1 MEEKLDLLASR
12 IVNYSLNVKEN
23 ERVLINTY
31 IVDEYFIKRLIY
43 YIIKNKGI
51 PFIKINNDNI
61 NTYILE
67 NALDNRYN
75 ELKKQGKDDI
85 ENYDSF
91 ISIKYNQNDYNK
103 QNIDSEVLKKISV
116 ALKKSDFIRINE
128 RKWVLLNYPSPTDA
142 HKANMSTD
150 KYKEYT
156 LDAMVYNYEQMEKA
170 IEPLKKLMEKTDKVR
185 IIGVNTDI
193 EFSIKGMP
201 IIPCIG
207 TANLPDGELYTAP
220 IKDSV
225 NGVITYNTP
234 SPYQGN
240 IFHNVS
246 LVFKDGKIVSSNCI
260 GDKKALEK
268 IFDTDEGSKYVGEFS
283 FGLNPLI
290 RNPMGDI
297 LYDEKIIGS
306 IHFTPG
312 QAYQDA
318 YNSNDSGIHWDMVLI
333 QREEYGGGEVY
344 FDHVL
349 IRKNGKFVLP
359 ELSHLNYDLK

>member
-1 MEEKLDLLASR
+1 MKRLEKSEKMEEKLYLLASR

-156 LDAMVYNYEQMEKA
+156 LDAMVYNYEQ
-170 IEPLKKLMEKTDKVR
+170 
-185 IIGVNTDI
+185 
-193 EFSIKGMP
+193 
-201 IIPCIG
+201 
-207 TANLPDGELYTAP
+207 
-220 IKDSV
+220 
-225 NGVITYNTP
+225 
-234 SPYQGN
+234 
-240 IFHNVS
+240 
-246 LVFKDGKIVSSNCI
+246 
-260 GDKKALEK
+260 
-268 IFDTDEGSKYVGEFS
+268 
-283 FGLNPLI
+283 
-290 RNPMGDI
+290 
-297 LYDEKIIGS
+297 
-306 IHFTPG
+306 
-312 QAYQDA
+312 
-318 YNSNDSGIHWDMVLI
+318 
-333 QREEYGGGEVY
+333 
-344 FDHVL
+344 
-349 IRKNGKFVLP
+349 
-359 ELSHLNYDLK
+359 